1 MSRHEVQTSSQH
13 VLRPPTSFSE
23 KFVDFSENNT
33 VNTINKNNP
42 FSLPKPITSQN
53 MLGSSQ
59 RQRKSMNMV
68 VPSF

>member
-13 VLRPPTSFSE
+13 VPRPPTSFSE